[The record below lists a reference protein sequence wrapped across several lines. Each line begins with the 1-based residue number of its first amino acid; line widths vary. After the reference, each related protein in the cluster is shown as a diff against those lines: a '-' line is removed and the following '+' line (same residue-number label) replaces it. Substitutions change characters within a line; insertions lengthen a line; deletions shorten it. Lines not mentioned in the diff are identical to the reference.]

1 MSCFSHFSL
10 VLRLQIFFRKYGTLK
25 LLKFI
30 FIPYIEIIIGE
41 MHMILGEVQ
50 NCLKL

>member
-10 VLRLQIFFRKYGTLK
+10 VLRLLIFFRKYGALK
-25 LLKFI
+25 LFKFI
-30 FIPYIEIIIGE
+30 FIAFIEIIIGE

-50 NCLKL
+50 KCQKL